1 MVQLPPVILPA
12 AMLPPSIV
20 ALSPVIFW
28 ATTGVVI
35 VMEPTIAAIPNAATI
50 ATATRKSPVFV
61 VLNVKLQ
68 DI

>member
-1 MVQLPPVILPA
+1 
-12 AMLPPSIV
+12 MLPPIIV

-28 ATTGVVI
+28 ATNGVVI
-35 VMEPTIAAIPNAATI
+35 VTGPTIAAIPNAATI
-50 ATATRKSPVFV
+50 AAIPNAATIAIATRKSPVFV

>member
-1 MVQLPPVILPA
+1 MIQLPPVVLPA
-12 AMLPPSIV
+12 VMLPPIIV

-28 ATTGVVI
+28 ATNGVVI
-35 VMEPTIAAIPNAATI
+35 VTGPTIAAIPNAATI
-50 ATATRKSPVFV
+50 AIATRKSPVFV